1 MDYWFLFYNSLIVI
15 IAMGMLWKGA
25 DVLVESASQIAAS
38 FNISDLVIGLTVVA
52 IGTSAPEFAVTI
64 SAAIMGKDAIS
75 IGNVVGSNI
84 FNLGLILGGT
94 ALIRE
99 IQTSR
104 KLVYRDGAFLLS
116 VTVLLYIILFGFTL
130 SPKTSSYSIE
140 LLNPFSLTKEARTD
154 LTTQINT
161 DFPKLKNS
169 LKTQLENVSEN
180 ENIKIDYFFNDK
192 NEVNSKITQY
202 NQIVGSNGNFNRIDN
217 VGNLTGND
225 GIFMLVLLISYLIFL
240 FIKKEPLE
248 EEEISHEPVGPKE
261 WGLLVLGIA
270 TVVFGGHL
278 LVDGASNVAR
288 VFGITEWV
296 IAVTIVAAGTSA
308 PELATSIMAAWKGK
322 HGMAIGNLFGSDLFN
337 ILGVLGVAGL
347 INPAMVTMDVHG
359 SIMMLVGQVALVLF
373 IMRSGWRITRLEG
386 GLLFALNIF
395 RWYLDFSG

>member
-15 IAMGMLWKGA
+15 LAMAMLWKGA

-52 IGTSAPEFAVTI
+52 IGTSAPEFAVTV

-99 IQTSR
+99 IQTSK
-104 KLVYRDGAFLLS
+104 KLVYRDGAFLFS

-140 LLNPFSLTKEARTD
+140 LQNPYSLTEKSKTE
-154 LTTQINT
+154 LTTQINA
-161 DFPKLKNS
+161 DFPELNNSIEVQIKNAS
-169 LKTQLENVSEN
+169 KN
-180 ENIKIDYFFNDK
+180 ENIKINHLFIDE
-192 NEVNSKITQY
+192 NEVNSKIIKY
-202 NQIVGSNGNFNRIDN
+202 NQIIGSKENFNRIDN
-217 VGNLTGND
+217 VGNLTGFD
-225 GIFMLVLLISYLIFL
+225 GIFMLILLVSYLIFL

-248 EEEISHEPVGPKE
+248 EEEISHEPIGPKD
-261 WGLLVLGIA
+261 WGLLVLGIG

-278 LVDGASNVAR
+278 LVNGASNVAR
-288 VFGITEWV
+288 VFGISEWV

-347 INPAMVTMDVHG
+347 INPAMVTVDVHG

-373 IMRSGWRITRLEG
+373 IMRSGWRISRLEG
-386 GLLFALNIF
+386 GFLFALNIF

>member
-161 DFPKLKNS
+161 DFPQLKNS

>member
-1 MDYWFLFYNSLIVI
+1 MDYWFLFYNSLFVI

-99 IQTSR
+99 IQTSK

-130 SPKTSSYSIE
+130 SPKASSYSIE
-140 LLNPFSLTKEARTD
+140 IQSPYSLSDKATAD

-161 DFPKLKNS
+161 DFPQLNNS
-169 LKTQLENVSEN
+169 LKTQLENASEN
-180 ENIKIDYFFNDK
+180 ENIKINHFFNDK
-192 NEVNSKITQY
+192 NVANSKIIEY
-202 NQIVGSNGNFNRIDN
+202 DQIVGSKGNFNRIDN
-217 VGNLTGND
+217 VGNLTGTD
-225 GIFMLVLLISYLIFL
+225 GIVMLVLLISYLIFL

-248 EEEISHEPVGPKE
+248 EEEISHDPVGPKE

-270 TVVFGGHL
+270 TVVIGGHL

-347 INPAMVTMDVHG
+347 INPATVTMDVHG
-359 SIMMLVGQVALVLF
+359 SIMMLVGQVTLVII

-386 GLLFALNIF
+386 GFLFALNIF